1 MASALAR
8 AYIGGLGA
16 MPPVGSRGETPG
28 QGVRGAKPPWSWREF
43 KKRNT
48 NFAFKIATN
57 LVKFEYCYKRR
68 SWLKTPENEKEK
80 TQKKHLP
87 WSNEVHANNCN
98 LVLISEFW
106 GVFCTFF
113 PESFSEIF
121 SEILWDFSKLHG
133 VSKVQDAAALR
144 ISENLWDSLSK
155 KSAKHVSEL
164 PMCTNLICWNCFWK

>member
-48 NFAFKIATN
+48 NFALKIATN

-80 TQKKHLP
+80 TQKKTFTL
-87 WSNEVHANNCN
+87 NEVHANNCS

-106 GVFCTFF
+106 LSLRFEELHAYASG
-113 PESFSEIF
+113 FSMVMYVGLLIWGEYSCF
-121 SEILWDFSKLHG
+121 S
-133 VSKVQDAAALR
+133 ALR
-144 ISENLWDSLSK
+144 YI
-155 KSAKHVSEL
+155 
-164 PMCTNLICWNCFWK
+164 TRLIKGWTI